1 MQAHLF
7 IFTVEVML
15 LVLSLVPIVALGG
28 HTECSWRPT
37 QGDPESIGY
46 RRYCTADRV
55 GSDYKCDNRLVAS
68 YTNSDKNGNG
78 TIEWRE

>member
-7 IFTVEVML
+7 IFTLEVML
-15 LVLSLVPIVALGG
+15 LVLSLVPTIALAVQ
-28 HTECSWRPT
+28 ECSWRPT

-46 RRYCTADRV
+46 RRYCRADRV
-55 GSDYKCDNRLVAS
+55 GSDYKFDNRLVAS